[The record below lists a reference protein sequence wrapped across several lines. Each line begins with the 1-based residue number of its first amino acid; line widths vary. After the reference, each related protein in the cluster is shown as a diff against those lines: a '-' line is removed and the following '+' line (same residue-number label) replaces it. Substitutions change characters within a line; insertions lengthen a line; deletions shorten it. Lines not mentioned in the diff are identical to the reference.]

1 MAIENVGLAPSI
13 FDTAKDLVVIVFLK
27 NFPKGVLYVTQSGE
41 NNWIGSSVNGGT
53 TSATTIDGYRVL
65 TVTTATHGVQITVK
79 RTSPLFTECLKVFN
93 QQQQFPSLTDQNG
106 SIWLYSASTS
116 LVQHFTGVAFLNTS
130 NGWALNADRKIQE
143 VTLSFDATNLSNASY
158 GVFKTAFDV
167 VQGLLSE
174 TNNELMQKQVD
185 LKLARN
191 YADVAKQQEQITRQ
205 YANLN
210 ATIGQTASKLAQQ
223 SYDIA
228 KAKGLAPEEITP
240 EVINGLPIGQLADSP
255 EVQKAMVEHIKKE
268 NNIK

>member
-13 FDTAKDLVVIVFLK
+13 FDTAKDLEVIVFLK
-27 NFPKGVLYVTQSGE
+27 NFPKGVLRVTQSGE

-65 TVTTATHGVQITVK
+65 TVATATHGVQITVK
-79 RTSPLFTECLKVFN
+79 RTSLLFDECLKVFN

-106 SIWLYSASTS
+106 SIWLYSASIS
-116 LVQHFTGVAFLNTS
+116 KVQHFTGVAFLNST

-143 VTLSFDATNLSNASY
+143 VTLSFDSTNLSSASY

-167 VQGLLSE
+167 VQGLLSQ
-174 TNNELMQKQVD
+174 TNSELMQKQVD

-191 YADVAKQQEQITRQ
+191 YSDVAMQQEQITRQ

-210 ATIGQTASKLAQQ
+210 ATIGQTVSKVAQN

-228 KAKGLAPEEITP
+228 KAQGLKDEQITK
-240 EVINGLPIGQLADSP
+240 EVVKDLPIGKLSNSP
-255 EVQKAMVEHIKKE
+255 EIQEAMVQQAKKE
-268 NNIK
+268 NKIK

>member
-1 MAIENVGLAPSI
+1 MATENVGLAPNI
-13 FDTAKDLVVIVFLK
+13 FDTAKDLVVIIFLK

-79 RTSPLFTECLKVFN
+79 RTSQLFTECLKVFN
-93 QQQQFPSLTDQNG
+93 QQQQFPSLTDGNG

-116 LVQHFTGVAFLNTS
+116 LVQHFTGVAFLNS
-130 NGWALNADRKIQE
+130 NNGWALNADRKIQE

-167 VQGLLSE
+167 VQGLLSQ
-174 TNNELMQKQVD
+174 TNTELMQKQVD

-191 YADVAKQQEQITRQ
+191 YADVARQQDQITRQ

-210 ATIGQTASKLAQQ
+210 ATIGQTVSQVAQQ

-228 KAKGLAPEEITP
+228 KAKGLTEEQITE
-240 EVINGLPIGQLADSP
+240 EVVNDLPIGKLSSTP
-255 EVQKAMVEHIKKE
+255 EIQEAMVQQAKKV
-268 NNIK
+268 NKIR